1 MKALTI
7 PSSKN
12 AKRRLAQPCR
22 LFQHRVEYRR
32 QIAGRGI
39 DDLQYLSGRGLLFQ
53 CFVRF
58 GQKPRVLHCDDRLGG
73 EVFEQ
78 GDLFLGERSNLL
90 SHSDNIAE

>member
-39 DDLQYLSGRGLLFQ
+39 DDLQYLSGCGLLLERL
-53 CFVRF
+53 VTLGSAF
-58 GQKPRVLHCDDRLGG
+58 GKLSLQIGY
-73 EVFEQ
+73 E
-78 GDLFLGERSNLL
+78 LFAIG
-90 SHSDNIAE
+90 